1 MEDTSDPPINKLT
14 DIEWNQLKHEFISQY
29 LKDLPS
35 GMDHQLAHD
44 NIIYDNIYMD
54 IHPNV
59 NILHDNMEE
68 KPFIVSIQD
77 RDLHNSHEEV
87 TYNINWNVPEN
98 TNMTTTT
105 THTKDHTNYASSN
118 DKYSGIDLI
127 NDSLCGNNNNVDI
140 YDELLKR
147 KENELFGTKHTKN
160 ITFNCVATQTYN
172 DPIMNQIDLFHKWID
187 RHRDI
192 YAKRG
197 TIRKICYIN

>member
-1 MEDTSDPPINKLT
+1 MSIYTYKSPKYKTLIELVLKPSKTYDARDVPNTHINRMEDTSDPPINKLT

-87 TYNINWNVPEN
+87 TYNINWNVREN
-98 TNMTTTT
+98 ANMITTT
-105 THTKDHTNYASSN
+105 THTKDHT
-118 DKYSGIDLI
+118 KLCLI
-127 NDSLCGNNNNVDI
+127 
-140 YDELLKR
+140 KR
-147 KENELFGTKHTKN
+147 
-160 ITFNCVATQTYN
+160 
-172 DPIMNQIDLFHKWID
+172 
-187 RHRDI
+187 
-192 YAKRG
+192 
-197 TIRKICYIN
+197 